1 MAESMEYDVAVIGAG
16 PAGALAS
23 AMLSQKGYKVKV
35 FEKQRF
41 PRFSIGESLLPQS
54 MHFIEKAGM
63 LAAVE
68 QANFQYKEGAA
79 FCRGDEYNEFVF
91 SEKFTPGWGSTFQ
104 VQRDEFDTILAD
116 QAQLAGADI
125 EYGAAINGVNF
136 DVFPYRLQVESE
148 DGIVRQECARF
159 VLDASGFGRVLPR
172 LLDIET
178 PADFPSRISLFTHIQ
193 DNAQLSDFDR
203 NKILICVHPQHHD
216 IWYWLIPF
224 SNGRSSVGVVLPSE
238 RYVEE
243 DLTGLLKQWVE
254 QEPRLSR
261 VLKDAV
267 FDTPARS
274 IQGYACNVKSLW
286 GEGYALLGNAG
297 EFLDPVFSSG
307 VTIAMK
313 SADLAVDVLDK
324 QLRGIQVDWQADY
337 SDPLKQG
344 VDTFRTF
351 VEAWYDGRFQDIAF
365 AKKQSPQV
373 KSMVSSILAGYAW
386 DTNNP
391 YVKESQRRINTL
403 AKICRAQ

>member
-1 MAESMEYDVAVIGAG
+1 MEHDVAIIGAG

-35 FEKQRF
+35 FEKQHF

-63 LAAVE
+63 LAAV
-68 QANFQYKEGAA
+68 QKANFQYKEGAA
-79 FCRGDEYNEFVF
+79 FCRGDEYNDFIF
-91 SEKFTPGWGSTFQ
+91 SEKFSSGWGTTFQ
-104 VQRDEFDTILAD
+104 VKRAEFDTILAE
-116 QAQLAGADI
+116 QAQLAGANI
-125 EYGAAINGVNF
+125 EYGVAITDVDFN
-136 DVFPYRLQVESE
+136 VFPYRLQVELE
-148 DGIVRQECARF
+148 DGAVRQEHAKF

-178 PADFPSRISLFTHIQ
+178 PSDFPSRVSLFTHIE
-193 DNAQLSDFDR
+193 DNAALDDFDR
-203 NKILICVHPQHHD
+203 NKILICVHPLHHD

-224 SNGRSSVGVVLPSE
+224 SDGRSSIGVVLPTD
-238 RYVEE
+238 RYVV
-243 DLTGLLKQWVE
+243 DNDPTVVLKHWIE
-254 QEPRLSR
+254 QEPRLSSI
-261 VLKDAV
+261 LKSAV

-274 IQGYACNVKSLW
+274 IQGYACNVKSLH

-313 SADLAVDVLDK
+313 SADLAVDVLDR
-324 QLRGIQVDWQADY
+324 QLQGDQVDWQADY

-351 VEAWYDGRFQDIAF
+351 VEAWYDGRFQDITF

-386 DTNNP
+386 DTKNP

-403 AKICRAQ
+403 AEICRAQ